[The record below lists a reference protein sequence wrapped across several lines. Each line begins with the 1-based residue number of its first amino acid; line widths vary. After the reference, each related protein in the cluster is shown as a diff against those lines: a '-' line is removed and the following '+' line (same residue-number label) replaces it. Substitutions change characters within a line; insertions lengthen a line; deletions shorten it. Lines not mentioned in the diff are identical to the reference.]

1 MSAKKSSGRKVI
13 LLVLAWV
20 VAAGVAILI
29 GISALTWRLP
39 FIHPQTHEET
49 ARARPAAGQ
58 QDIAYWTCVMHPS
71 VKQPGPGK
79 CPVCS
84 MDLVPVKKGA
94 GLVLTQKQRELIPV
108 KTEPV
113 GFHPVEKEIRTVGVL
128 DYNERNVGYVSTR
141 VSGWIEQVFVDFAG
155 TKVRE
160 GDHLVKI
167 YSRELVPAQQ
177 EYLGTLKYLGALATA
192 DDETRKRAERD
203 VADAEEKL
211 RLLGLTPEQVKE
223 IKERGTVHTE
233 LVLHA
238 PTGGTVIEKEA
249 YKGRYVEAGESL
261 YKIANLSSL
270 WMIADVYEYEMP
282 WLRSAVAPLLGL
294 NHRPTAQSAGRWIPT
309 QLKSSA
315 NFPLRN
321 GPTGGGQDV
330 QITCDARPGEEFTGK
345 VWFIY
350 PYLRTET
357 RTVKVLVEVPNRD
370 ERLKPGMYVTARLAV
385 SLRDIYQPAARPPY
399 ACPMHPWIASD
410 QPGKCSLCG
419 MDLEKTDLE
428 PNGEEPEGQAYW
440 TCPMHPEVHEK
451 EPGNCPIC
459 GMKLVERKAEKPL
472 TKTVLTCGMP
482 GHPEF
487 EPGTEPKDG
496 KCPVCEMKLV
506 EKEITVPGPGVA
518 QASSPAD
525 SQQPRP
531 LFKYVCPDHPD
542 QISTE
547 PGKCPTDGK
556 ELVMTDEVL
565 SVPKTA
571 VIDTG
576 ERTVVYVDKGE
587 AGYVPTEVVLGP
599 EGWASH
605 DGARTRLFPI
615 IKGLQPG
622 EMVVAHGNFLIDS
635 ESQITGA
642 AAMAYGGA
650 IGREEAPTP
659 PGHKH

>member
-1 MSAKKSSGRKVI
+1 MPRSARKSRRDLGEVDMSAKESSGRRVI

-49 ARARPAAGQ
+49 VRARPDAGQ
-58 QDIAYWTCVMHPS
+58 QDVAYWTCVMHPS

-113 GFHPVEKEIRTVGVL
+113 GFHPIEKEIRTVGVL

-177 EYLGTLKYLGALATA
+177 EYLGTLKYLGTLATA
-192 DDETRKRAERD
+192 DDETHKRAERD

-211 RLLGLTPEQVKE
+211 RLLGLTREQVKE

-249 YKGRYVEAGESL
+249 YRGRYVEAGMSL

-282 WLRSAVAPLLGL
+282 WLR
-294 NHRPTAQSAGRWIPT
+294 W
-309 QLKSSA
+309 
-315 NFPLRN
+315 
-321 GPTGGGQDV
+321 GQDV

-370 ERLKPGMYVTARLAV
+370 DRLKPGMYVTARLAV
-385 SLRDIYQPAARPPY
+385 SLRDIYQPAAGPPY

-428 PNGEEPEGQAYW
+428 PKGREPEGQAYW

-506 EKEITVPGPGVA
+506 EKQITVPGPEEG
-518 QASSPAD
+518 
-525 SQQPRP
+525 RP

-599 EGWASH
+599 EGWAAH

-650 IGREEAPTP
+650 IGREEAPTTT